1 MEPLYIECHLFDRQE
16 DQKVIIY
23 RITEERVMDHTL
35 YVLKATVD
43 DGTSDKPIWKA
54 CGSYHYFDQVVN
66 EIYRLLSKM
75 EEEKGFAAPDMA
87 TDFLAFITN
96 KVEEKS
102 SYIFVLGRP
111 KQKALLPQRAAEHE
125 WIDFSTMKEMSKI

>member
-1 MEPLYIECHLFDRQE
+1 MEPLYIECHLFDRQA

-35 YVLKATVD
+35 YVLKCTID
-43 DGTSDKPIWKA
+43 DESSDKPIWKA

-66 EIYRLLSKM
+66 EVYRLLSKM
-75 EEEKGFAAPDMA
+75 EEEKGFVAREMS
-87 TDFLAFITN
+87 TDFLQFINN

-102 SYIFVLGRP
+102 NYIFVMGRP
-111 KQKALLPQRAAEHE
+111 KPKTPLPERAAGHE
-125 WIDFSTMKEMSKI
+125 WIDFATMKEMSKV